1 MRILVVEDAPH
12 VRQFLA
18 AGLQAEGHEV
28 DPAADLAEAR
38 AILGRHSVDFVIV
51 DRMLPDG
58 DGLDLVRALRRGGS
72 AVPTI
77 CLTGRDRVDERIEGL
92 RSGVD
97 DYLVKPFS
105 FEELLA
111 RIEAVGRRSG
121 VAETLGSGPVEVDLT
136 GRAVFLRG
144 QPIELTTREF
154 DLLVVFLKNEGK
166 VVSRTR
172 LLDQVWG
179 IQHDPR
185 TNVVDVY
192 VRYLRNKLGPGLLHT
207 VRAIGYV
214 FDPKRGVGADELGS
228 EPL

>member
-12 VRQFLA
+12 VRQFLTT
-18 AGLQAEGHEV
+18 GLRAEGHEV
-28 DPAADLAEAR
+28 EPAADLAEAR
-38 AILGRHSVDFVIV
+38 AVMHNQPVDFVIV

-58 DGLDLVRALRRGGS
+58 DGLDLVRAMRRAGS

-121 VAETLGSGPVEVDLT
+121 VSDTVSSGPVELDLT
-136 GRAVFLRG
+136 GRTVTLNG
-144 QPIELTTREF
+144 KNVELTSREF

-192 VRYLRNKLGPGLLHT
+192 VRYLRNKLGPGLVHT
-207 VRAIGYV
+207 VRSVGYV
-214 FDPKRGVGADELGS
+214 FDPKRGPHATDERPT
-228 EPL
+228 EA

>member
-18 AGLQAEGHEV
+18 TGLQAEGHEV
-28 DPAADLAEAR
+28 DAAADLAEAR
-38 AILGRHSVDFVIV
+38 AVLAHHRVDFVIV

-58 DGLDLVRALRRGGS
+58 DGLDLVRGLRRGGS
-72 AVPTI
+72 VVPTI

-121 VAETLGSGPVEVDLT
+121 VAETLSAGPVEVDLT
-136 GRAVFLRG
+136 GRTVSLRG
-144 QPIELTTREF
+144 QPVELTSREF
-154 DLLVVFLKNEGK
+154 DLLVVFLKNDGK
-166 VVSRTR
+166 VISRTR

-207 VRAIGYV
+207 VRSVGYV
-214 FDPKRGVGADELGS
+214 YDPRRAQSGEAGELD
-228 EPL
+228 

>member
-12 VRQFLA
+12 VRQFLTT
-18 AGLQAEGHEV
+18 GLRAEGHEV
-28 DPAADLAEAR
+28 EPAADLAEAR
-38 AILGRHSVDFVIV
+38 AAMHHHPVDFVIV

-58 DGLDLVRALRRGGS
+58 DGLDLVRAMRRAGS

-121 VAETLGSGPVEVDLT
+121 VSDTVSAGPIELDLT
-136 GRAVFLRG
+136 GRCVSLNG
-144 QPIELTTREF
+144 KVVELTSREF

-192 VRYLRNKLGPGLLHT
+192 VRYLRNKLGPGLVHT
-207 VRAIGYV
+207 VRSVGYV
-214 FDPKRGVGADELGS
+214 FDPKRGPQATDVRPTEA
-228 EPL
+228 